1 MRAVWKTSAGRDNSD
16 SPQRVQTSSPAWGTA
31 GRIPECPGRPTLPPL
46 SKARS
51 PEAAHALMSAADPTF
66 EPRHPSPELVPELRC
81 EAARL
86 GFARLGIAPAD
97 PARRPPF
104 IHEAFRRWLDAGLAG
119 TMEPWLREHEPLRRD
134 ARVHLENMQ
143 SVIMLASDHATVADD
158 AAGGAGQGRVAR
170 YAWGSD
176 YHDLL
181 RARVNELGG
190 WLEQRVPGCRTRG
203 FIDSVP
209 FPEREYGWLAGLG
222 WIGKNTLLIDPR
234 AGSYFFLTVLLTT
247 ADLPVDVPLEV
258 DHCGSCTACLDACPT
273 QAFVGPRVLD
283 ASRCIS
289 ALTIEDHGPVEPT
302 LRSRLGDWLF
312 GCDVCQEVCP
322 WNRHAPGSAEP
333 TFQPLGNAAIPL
345 ADLLA
350 LDDAGFRARFRGT
363 PLWRAKR
370 RGLVRSAALVL
381 GNRPD
386 PASADALVAALADVD
401 DVVRGAAAWA
411 LGRWIEA
418 GVMVDRC
425 RGMLTARRGIE
436 TEAHVCSEIDAALAR
451 Q

>member
-1 MRAVWKTSAGRDNSD
+1 MFAAD
-16 SPQRVQTSSPAWGTA
+16 QTS
-31 GRIPECPGRPTLPPL
+31 
-46 SKARS
+46 
-51 PEAAHALMSAADPTF
+51 
-66 EPRHPSPELVPELRC
+66 EPRRQSTGLVAELRR
-81 EAARL
+81 EAHRL

-97 PARRPPF
+97 PTRRPPF

-119 TMEPWLREHEPLRRD
+119 VMEPWLREHEPLRRD
-134 ARVHLENMQ
+134 VRALLDDAR
-143 SVIMLASDHATVADD
+143 SVIMLATDHATAADD
-158 AAGGAGQGRVAR
+158 TAGGAGQGRVAR
-170 YAWGSD
+170 YAWGDD

-181 RARVNELGG
+181 RSRVNDLAA
-190 WLEQRVPGCRTRG
+190 WLEHRVPGCRTRG
-203 FIDSVP
+203 FIDSAP

-222 WIGKNTLLIDPR
+222 WIGKNTLLIDQR

-247 ADLPVDVPLEV
+247 ADLPADLPLEV

-289 ALTIEDHGPVEPT
+289 ALTIEDHGPVEHA
-302 LRSRLGDWLF
+302 LRAGLGDWLF

-333 TFQPLGNAAIPL
+333 TFQPRHGPTLPL
-345 ADLLA
+345 ADVLA
-350 LDDAGFRARFRGT
+350 LDEASFRARFRGT

-386 PASADALVAALADVD
+386 PASAAALIAALADGD
-401 DVVRGAAAWA
+401 EVVRGAAAWA
-411 LGRWIEA
+411 LGRWIAA
-418 GVMVDRC
+418 GVLADRC
-425 RGMLTARRGIE
+425 RTALEARRAVE
-436 TEAHVCSEIDAALAR
+436 PAADVQRDIDQALSAQSAVSSTSADGSR
-451 Q
+451 PGPSIA